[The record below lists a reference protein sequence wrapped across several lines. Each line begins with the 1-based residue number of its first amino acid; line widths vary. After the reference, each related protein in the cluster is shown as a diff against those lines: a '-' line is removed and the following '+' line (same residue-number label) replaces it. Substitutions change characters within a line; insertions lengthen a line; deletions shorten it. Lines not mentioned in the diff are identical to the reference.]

1 MEEEDKQKIYENCFY
16 SFDSL
21 KYILEIKFGDLVRD
35 IKYGIVPGIN
45 EDGLVDLEGDM
56 YFEMECPE
64 PDLTAV
70 ASSLKK
76 LDSILED
83 VLTTYY
89 FTDQGNLVKHKEDTT
104 LMGIGTMLSKIDY
117 DPIDENMKI
126 IINIMF
132 YDV

>member
-56 YFEMECPE
+56 YFEMA
-64 PDLTAV
+64 L
-70 ASSLKK
+70 SS
-76 LDSILED
+76 SPSD
-83 VLTTYY
+83 V
-89 FTDQGNLVKHKEDTT
+89 K
-104 LMGIGTMLSKIDY
+104 
-117 DPIDENMKI
+117 
-126 IINIMF
+126 
-132 YDV
+132 